1 MANPAVIVAK
11 IDHDLLW
18 DNQLITQSRI
28 GKVFEYEA
36 MMMWWGHADAVVL
49 NAPNLRTRFR
59 LKDDDGTIYYK
70 GWLIN
75 DTACLVQQFV
85 LAWAMADSGCTTIEV
100 RVNRKWVTE
109 IG

>member
-1 MANPAVIVAK
+1 MANMTVAK

-18 DNQLITQSRI
+18 DEKDSDWENRV

-36 MMMWWGHADAVVL
+36 MLVWWGYRDAVTL
-49 NAPNLRTRFR
+49 TPDLKTRFR
-59 LKDDDGTIYYK
+59 LKDDDGTIYYT

-75 DTACLVQQFV
+75 DDECIVQQFV
-85 LAWAMADSGCTTIEV
+85 LAWATADSGCTTIEV
-100 RVNRKWVTE
+100 KVNRKWVTE